1 MDQLRVLVPSKTEGR
16 KVLVC
21 YLGEDQT
28 QFDLL
33 EEDQVSVFDPTRP
46 KERLPSNSRDTL
58 LKGAIVAATRRARV
72 LHIGKAPP
80 SNPLVSCLN
89 FPPPPTFPERVASSE
104 SLPPV
109 FPAHNYEA
117 QGLDSQDYCS
127 LVQMGNQERA
137 ESAVRRGR
145 HDIFL
150 IYGGIKPM

>member
-58 LKGAIVAATRRARV
+58 LKGAIVAASRRARV

-89 FPPPPTFPERVASSE
+89 FPSSYISRASGIQREPPSCVPSPQ
-104 SLPPV
+104 L
-109 FPAHNYEA
+109 
-117 QGLDSQDYCS
+117 
-127 LVQMGNQERA
+127 
-137 ESAVRRGR
+137 RGAR
-145 HDIFL
+145 
-150 IYGGIKPM
+150 P